1 MSPTDAP
8 RELLALAER
17 DGKAAWI
24 LARAPNPQM
33 DAAGFHL
40 QQMVEKSLKAW
51 MALKDIDYPKTHDV
65 SLLLRLL
72 EDAGENIAPFW
83 PLLRLNPFA
92 VQFRY
97 EVAGEDF
104 PDFEKVA
111 RLAGQLLAHVESLL
125 PIG

>member
-8 RELLALAER
+8 RELLALAEK

-24 LARAPNPQM
+24 LARAPNPEM

-40 QQMVEKSLKAW
+40 EQMVEKSLKAW
-51 MALKDIDYPKTHDV
+51 MALKNIDYPKTHDL

-72 EDAGENIAPFW
+72 EDAGEDIEPFW

-97 EVAGEDF
+97 EVASEDF
-104 PDFEKVA
+104 PDFEKLAQVA
-111 RLAGQLLAHVESLL
+111 SQLLAHVESLL
-125 PIG
+125 VSG

>member
-8 RELLALAER
+8 RELLALAEK
-17 DGKAAWI
+17 DGKSAWI
-24 LARAPNPQM
+24 LARAPNPEM

-51 MALKDIDYPKTHDV
+51 MALKNIDYPKTHDL

-72 EDAGENIAPFW
+72 EDAGEAIGPFW

-111 RLAGQLLAHVESLL
+111 QLASQLLAHVESLL
-125 PIG
+125 GIG